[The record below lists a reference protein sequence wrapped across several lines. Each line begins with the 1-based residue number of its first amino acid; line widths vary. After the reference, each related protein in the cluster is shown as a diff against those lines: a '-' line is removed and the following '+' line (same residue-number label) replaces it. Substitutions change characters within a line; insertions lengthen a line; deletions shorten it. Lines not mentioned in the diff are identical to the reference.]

1 MIDFFK
7 ESEKLLYEVTTM
19 KAAIQNM
26 QERHAA
32 LAKIASERPK
42 AAPGKKSKGEF
53 SDAERL
59 WLEYRNTD
67 LQIKHTK
74 IIVGQ
79 IEQAM
84 QQLENEERVIL
95 QLWYIDRIPKEK
107 ILDKM
112 HYESVTSLYNI
123 KNRAVRRFTM
133 LYYGV

>member
-42 AAPGKKSKGEF
+42 AAQGKKSKGEF

-74 IIVGQ
+74 IIVGH